1 MIHPDTP
8 GYQWSSL
15 AKIEATADSILALS
29 EIPIPLQGKEASI
42 AEGIQ
47 VLFSNQCS
55 GSLGTGWPRQGGSGY
70 ASDTRITCWVILAL
84 LKAGISPQ
92 DIHITTGLDWLM
104 SQRRSDGSFGGLEA
118 TTLATL
124 IFKEIGGYV
133 QEITDA
139 ITWIKD
145 KQKPDGGWGGVY
157 NTSWALIALSSH
169 GETGIEIYKGVNWLL
184 SAQNPAGGWNNIIG
198 IPASETIYTY
208 YATWALAVSKYQM
221 DIELELIFN
230 KPFYYPGDL
239 VKMAINPLNAEA
251 GSLVL
256 SGTVMEYEGE
266 ALPLTVSQSGD
277 TFSAWHL
284 LRGDH
289 LPGTDMV
296 NIVAISD
303 EGQGSITGSF
313 VVKNAEGILSDVS
326 VTGDDISLSSNP
338 QEGELVTITA
348 AISNSEIRD
357 AVNVTVRCYDG
368 YPGSGGILIGEEIIE
383 RISGLSSVD
392 VSFDWQATSGM
403 HEIYLVLDPDDTLP
417 ETNEL
422 NNRTYKTISV
432 SALISE
438 PDLSVA
444 ASDITLTPS
453 VPTEGEEVLVE
464 AVIHNLGGSEAS
476 DILVRF
482 FDGNPD
488 EPDNQIGEDQII
500 SFLSPGNSEVVEVVW
515 DTLGELGRSY
525 LHVIIDPEDSIE
537 ETKENNN
544 EAIIIVDVSGF
555 SRPDL
560 ALSHSDISFVPL
572 TPLEGEEVEIS
583 AEIHNRGKPV
593 QNVKVGFY
601 D

>member
-1 MIHPDTP
+1 
-8 GYQWSSL
+8 
-15 AKIEATADSILALS
+15 
-29 EIPIPLQGKEASI
+29 
-42 AEGIQ
+42 
-47 VLFSNQCS
+47 
-55 GSLGTGWPRQGGSGY
+55 
-70 ASDTRITCWVILAL
+70 
-84 LKAGISPQ
+84 
-92 DIHITTGLDWLM
+92 M

-157 NTSWALIALSSH
+157 NTSWALIALSSY

-184 SAQNPAGGWNNIIG
+184 SAQNPDGGWNNIIG

-208 YATWALAVSKYQM
+208 YANWALAVSKYQM

-266 ALPLTVSQSGD
+266 ALPLTVSQIGD
-277 TFSAWHL
+277 TFAAWHL

-601 D
+601 DGYPESGGILIKEVIIYSTILSGESEIIEVSWDTVGAAEDHNIFVVIDPEDMIVEENEGNNKASAGITVESSGLAVEVS